1 MAYYRYGEEDY
12 KALLS
17 RSRYSVEISKVL
29 FDRVTL
35 SHNELCEAIDVKKN
49 NLSNVV
55 KKLAP
60 FEILFVRRI
69 GKNVYYSLSPKGFEF
84 YKYFKAQEEMANR
97 PQGQDN
103 QQNNNEQIV
112 VNPNIIFNR

>member
-29 FDRVTL
+29 FDKVTL
-35 SHNELCEAIDVKKN
+35 SHNELCEAVKIKKN
-49 NLSNVV
+49 NLSNIV

-60 FEILFVRRI
+60 FEILFVRKI

-84 YKYFKAQEEMANR
+84 YKYFKAQEEMMVKPEARRDDQTNNQAFAN
-97 PQGQDN
+97 Q
-103 QQNNNEQIV
+103 
-112 VNPNIIFNR
+112 NIIYNK

>member
-84 YKYFKAQEEMANR
+84 YKYFKAKEEMANR

>member
-29 FDRVTL
+29 FDKITL
-35 SHNELCEAIDVKKN
+35 SHNELCDAINIKKN

-84 YKYFKAQEEMANR
+84 YKYFKAQEELANR
-97 PQGQDN
+97 TKRQDN
-103 QQNNNEQIV
+103 KQTNKQQIV
-112 VNPNIIFNR
+112 ADPSIIFSR